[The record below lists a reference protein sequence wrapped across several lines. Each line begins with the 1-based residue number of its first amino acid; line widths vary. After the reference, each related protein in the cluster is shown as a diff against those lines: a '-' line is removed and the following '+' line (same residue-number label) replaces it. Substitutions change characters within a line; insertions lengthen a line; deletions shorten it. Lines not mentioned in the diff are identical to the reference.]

1 MITRP
6 LILPLTLVSAG
17 FFYGNYKVM
26 NGLCSILLGIDTLHS
41 SPRQKLKGF
50 LSASTLTVSSATLYY
65 KLYGKSAIEA
75 DSNENMKVNGSSSS
89 GSSNDS
95 SKSGGRSFKERLKNL
110 PLVKNARR
118 YVPGR
123 IFILS
128 CAGTAYSSAIANC
141 FTQKYL

>member
-6 LILPLTLVSAG
+6 LILPLTVVSAG
-17 FFYGNYKVM
+17 FYYGNYKLM
-26 NGLCSILLGIDTLHS
+26 NGVCSFLLGIDITNS

-50 LSASTLTVSSATLYY
+50 ISASTVAAGSATLYY
-65 KLYGKSAIEA
+65 KLYGHTALEEVDNNDNVNNSR
-75 DSNENMKVNGSSSS
+75 SNTSTSTRGMSL
-89 GSSNDS
+89 
-95 SKSGGRSFKERLKNL
+95 KERLKNL

-128 CAGTAYSSAIANC
+128 CAATAYSGAIANC
-141 FTQKYL
+141 LTQKYL